1 MLYML
6 VRMDSALSIE
16 KTYDSLTKSFIENL
30 YLPVTFYSMYHDIHC
45 TCVYVRP
52 ILRLKSNN
60 KCTNAEKSYESAI
73 SIE

>member
-16 KTYDSLTKSFIENL
+16 KTYDILTKSFIENL
-30 YLPVTFYSMYHDIHC
+30 DIHC
-45 TCVYVRP
+45 TFVYVRP

-60 KCTNAEKSYESAI
+60 
-73 SIE
+73 

>member
-45 TCVYVRP
+45 TFVYVRP

-60 KCTNAEKSYESAI
+60 
-73 SIE
+73 

>member
-45 TCVYVRP
+45 TCVYFA
-52 ILRLKSNN
+52 S
-60 KCTNAEKSYESAI
+60 
-73 SIE
+73 